1 MLASYQV
8 LFSVMKSTLTGVAVD
23 PEKYRGMDVDY
34 QKLLKL
40 SMKHQITPM
49 VFQGLYAITG
59 EFEGIEKYYDY
70 TFNLMCHDQAQRNCL
85 QKIQEVFM
93 ANGIDYMLLKGS
105 SIKSLYPSPEMRV
118 MGDMDILI
126 KEEQYPQIQKIMPQ
140 TGLYEAYESNH
151 ELVWKSDDGILVEL
165 HKKLIPSYNDDYY
178 AYYSAPWE
186 KAVLQEGSRYAMT
199 AEDEYIYIFTHM
211 TKHYRDGGIG
221 LRHIIDIWYYRLCH
235 PEMDMQY
242 IRAEMDKIGLSTFHE
257 NILATIRVWFDG
269 EPETPLSAYIT
280 ERIIESGAYG
290 LKEKCEMAGAARLSA
305 TETSVSAAQRHKLMW
320 LLFLPYDSMKIKYPV
335 LERVPVLLP
344 FMWIVRWVQAL
355 TKKRDHLSGHMESVK
370 RINSETVD
378 AYTRELEAVGLRFD
392 LKKR

>member
-1 MLASYQV
+1 MLDSYKV
-8 LFSVMKSTLTGVAVD
+8 LFSVIKATLTGATVD
-23 PEKYRGMDVDY
+23 PEEFRGMDVDY

-40 SMKHQITPM
+40 SVKHQITPM

-70 TFNLMCHDQAQRNCL
+70 TFSLMCHDQAQRNYL
-85 QKIQEVFM
+85 QQIQKVFTD
-93 ANGIDYMLLKGS
+93 GDIDYMLLKGS
-105 SIKSLYPSPEMRV
+105 SIKPLYPSPEMRV

-126 KEEQYPQIQKIMPQ
+126 KEEQYPQIQKLMPQ
-140 TGLYEAYESNH
+140 TGLHEEYESNH
-151 ELVWKSDDGILVEL
+151 ELVWKNDDGILVEL

-221 LRHIIDIWYYRLCH
+221 LRHIIDIWFYRLCH

-242 IRAEMDKIGLSTFHE
+242 IYAELDKVGLRKFHE
-257 NILATIRVWFDG
+257 NITATTRVWFDG

-305 TETSVSAAQRHKLMW
+305 QDTSTSAAQRHRLLW
-320 LLFLPYDSMKIKYPV
+320 LIFLPYDGMKTKYPV
-335 LERVPVLLP
+335 LERAPVLLP
-344 FMWIVRWVQAL
+344 LMWVVRWVQAL
-355 TKKRDHLSGHMESVK
+355 TTKKGNLSSHMESVK
-370 RINSETVD
+370 KINAETVD
-378 AYTRELEAVGLRFD
+378 AYTKELEAVGLQFD